1 MTGVVSLMRF
11 MKRNVR
17 QTFQN
22 IARPSTLTISYIN
35 QIELICKNEFL
46 EHKIRIYVAFSES
59 KKLKG
64 STASRSGSFLARK

>member
-11 MKRNVR
+11 MKRHVR

-35 QIELICKNEFL
+35 QIELICKNKFL

-64 STASRSGSFLARK
+64 STASRSCSFLARK

>member
-17 QTFQN
+17 QTFQK

-46 EHKIRIYVAFSES
+46 EHKIRIYVAFSEGT
-59 KKLKG
+59 KLKG
-64 STASRSGSFLARK
+64 STASRSCSFLARK